1 MLVGGLIK
9 MISDT
14 HRSMTMDEIN
24 LVLEENPEPK
34 DVSFL
39 QMQIQEKCSNDWRSF
54 LSFYS
59 EETNV
64 IYRLRGYGST
74 PGEAA
79 DDAWKWFSDEDLRW
93 FEIDSYKKWK

>member
-1 MLVGGLIK
+1 

-14 HRSMTMDEIN
+14 YRSMTMDEIN
-24 LVLEENPEPK
+24 RVLEENPEPK

-39 QMQIQEKCSNDWRSF
+39 KMVIEEKCCNDWRAF

-59 EETNV
+59 RETNV
-64 IYRLRGYGST
+64 VYGLRGYGST

-79 DDAWKWFSDEDLRW
+79 DYAWKKFNDEDLRW
-93 FEIDSYKKWK
+93 FGIDSYEKWE